1 MVGRKI
7 LPATST
13 LDLNRDPAGRVLKP
27 GFTKAYEYTDCWV
40 QDARLVAL
48 NARDA
53 AQRGAT
59 ILTGTKAT
67 EAHREGDLWRIVT
80 ESATGQTTHHARALV
95 NAAGPWVTG
104 VLRGTIHVPSREG
117 ARLVR
122 GSHIVTRKL
131 YDHDR
136 CYFFQGADGRIIFAI
151 PYEGDVTLI
160 GMTDQ
165 DHKGPPEE
173 AAITEAERDYLIAF
187 ANRYFK
193 DPISAADI
201 VWVYSE
207 VRPLYDDG
215 AKSASATTR
224 DYVLTLDS
232 DGPALLNVFGGK
244 ITTCRRLAEAAL
256 AKLSGP
262 LGLAKGPWTAGV
274 PLPGGDFPLAEKPML
289 IRDLR
294 AAHPFLTQPQAT
306 RLICAYGTDAALI
319 LGRAPSSEA
328 LGRDFGAGLHEAEVR
343 WLMDKDWARRAADVV
358 WRRSKLG
365 LRMTPDQVAALHA
378 WILAE
383 GRA

>member
-1 MVGRKI
+1 M
-7 LPATST
+7 
-13 LDLNRDPAGRVLKP
+13 AGR
-27 GFTKAYEYTDCWV
+27 TDSQPRRSSPDQEHDGERERGQAQPHPQPLQGLGCE
-40 QDARLVAL
+40 
-48 NARDA
+48 RDA
-53 AQRGAT
+53 PAPDEAGGYGVGIGQPG
-59 ILTGTKAT
+59 GTRPEQA
-67 EAHREGDLWRIVT
+67 
-80 ESATGQTTHHARALV
+80 
-95 NAAGPWVTG
+95 
-104 VLRGTIHVPSREG
+104 
-117 ARLVR
+117 
-122 GSHIVTRKL
+122 
-131 YDHDR
+131 
-136 CYFFQGADGRIIFAI
+136 
-151 PYEGDVTLI
+151 
-160 GMTDQ
+160 Q
-165 DHKGPPEE
+165 DHQGPPET
-173 AAITEAERDYLIAF
+173 AKITEAERDYLIAF
-187 ANRYFK
+187 ANQYFK
-193 DPISAADI
+193 VPISAADI
-201 VWVYSE
+201 VWAYSG

-343 WLMDKDWARRAADVV
+343 WLMDKAWARRAADVV